1 MLLKIVTARLYISC
15 LQHITLKLLKRMN
28 STKSLLLLALV
39 GYTVVTGAVI
49 KKNLAQADC
58 PILSGQV
65 VATGSATLV
74 STAAAVEADTSS
86 GTQVISDLACS
97 NSADT
102 TESDVEAGVEATV
115 GCEAAKRLY
124 LFGGAFD
131 YYDTIATSE
140 SNAKNSVASSTEASY
155 ATASSSLT
163 AGSSGALPTGVCAS
177 TCTGAQYPVIV

>member
-1 MLLKIVTARLYISC
+1 
-15 LQHITLKLLKRMN
+15 MN
-28 STKSLLLLALV
+28 STKSLILLALV
-39 GYTVVTGAVI
+39 GCALVNGAAI
-49 KKNLAQADC
+49 KKNLAQA
-58 PILSGQV
+58 SQV
-65 VATGSATLV
+65 VATSANLV

-102 TESDVEAGVEATV
+102 TESDSEAGVEATV

-140 SNAKNSVASSTEASY
+140 SNAKNSVASSSEASY
-155 ATASSSLT
+155 ATASSSL
-163 AGSSGALPTGVCAS
+163 
-177 TCTGAQYPVIV
+177 